1 MQKDGNMTDRKLGEA
16 QHKLL
21 QALRAA
27 KAPQEM
33 IDAALEGRYD
43 DFKSDHATPMVLLVQ
58 ELRERGLED
67 IAQRAISGEFDGTKA
82 DSDAWAASA
91 EGKETFAELVEGR

>member
-1 MQKDGNMTDRKLGEA
+1 MEQGKLGEA
-16 QHKLL
+16 QAKLMA
-21 QALRAA
+21 ALRAA
-27 KAPQEM
+27 EAPQQM
-33 IDAALEGRYD
+33 IDAALDGRYD
-43 DFKSDHATPMVLLVQ
+43 DYKSDHATPMVLLVQ
-58 ELRERGLED
+58 EARARGLEG